1 MNKVRVEVFYQDNA
15 LQSIRIDHYEMEG
28 LVAIENK
35 TIPEWFMPASGRAS
49 WKGLKEEL
57 ESQSRKEG
65 ELCFIFNGPEEEK
78 AIFQKCIQENKLGR
92 MADELEIEEAALE
105 YLEIAQHCWQHGDD
119 EGTLRAYEIAAKWYH
134 MAEAEFVLGD
144 YCERV
149 LGDNENAVQ
158 WF

>member
-1 MNKVRVEVFYQDNA
+1 
-15 LQSIRIDHYEMEG
+15 
-28 LVAIENK
+28 
-35 TIPEWFMPASGRAS
+35 MPASGRAS

-119 EGTLRAYEIAAKWYH
+119 EAHCGHTKSRRNGITWLRRNLCWEITAREFWVITKMLCSGSEKRQSKAIQMQSIAMENVWKMERLSQKAK
-134 MAEAEFVLGD
+134 
-144 YCERV
+144 RI
-149 LGDNENAVQ
+149 Q
-158 WF
+158 Q

>member
-1 MNKVRVEVFYQDNA
+1 
-15 LQSIRIDHYEMEG
+15 
-28 LVAIENK
+28 
-35 TIPEWFMPASGRAS
+35 MPASGRAS

-134 MAEAEFVLGD
+134 MAEAELCWEITAREFWVITKMLCSGSEKRQSKAIQMQSIAMENVWKM
-144 YCERV
+144 ER
-149 LGDNENAVQ
+149 LSQKAKRIQ
-158 WF
+158 Q